1 MENDLTV
8 AKNNLAGHS
17 ICLCKDKKLIFSDK
31 KGISPMV
38 GFLEDGV
45 NLNGYSAAD
54 LIVGKAAALL
64 FVKAGVKNVF
74 AKVLSAGG
82 KRVFE
87 KYGIYFE
94 FETLTENIINR
105 SGTDICPMEKTVL
118 NVEDPNKAFILLSE
132 KLKLLK
138 ASNAKK

>member
-1 MENDLTV
+1 
-8 AKNNLAGHS
+8 
-17 ICLCKDKKLIFSDK
+17 
-31 KGISPMV
+31 MV
-38 GFLEDGV
+38 GFLEDGL

-87 KYGIYFE
+87 KFGICFE

-118 NVEDPNKAFILLSE
+118 NVEDPNEAFTLLSE
-132 KLKLLK
+132 KLKSLK
-138 ASNAKK
+138 AANAKN